1 MPIELLC
8 RKVGNTQIF
17 SDAGEAIPVTILEA
31 GSNTVVQKKTMDK
44 DGYSALQLAF
54 GERKASRTTKALAGH
69 YKKAGVA
76 PQRVLRESRLTAD
89 ELAGYEVGQQI
100 QVDMFAVGQ
109 RVDVI
114 GTSKGRGFAGVIKR
128 HHFKL
133 KRASHGTHENFRHTG
148 TVGPGTFPGH
158 VLRGRRM
165 AGHMGAERV
174 TVKNVEVVRVDAK
187 RGLLYVKGGV
197 PGHPEALVQVRA
209 TKKAGK

>member
-1 MPIELLC
+1 VPIELLC

-17 SDAGEAIPVTILEA
+17 SEAGEAIPVTILEA
-31 GSNTVVQKKTMDK
+31 GSNTVVQKKTLDK
-44 DGYSALQLAF
+44 DGYSAVQLAF

-76 PQRVLRESRLTAD
+76 PQRVLRESRLTA
-89 ELAGYEVGQQI
+89 EEVAGYEVGQQI
-100 QVDMFAVGQ
+100 PVDVFAVGQ
-109 RVDVI
+109 KVDVI

-165 AGHMGAERV
+165 SGHMGAERV
-174 TVKNVEVVRVDAK
+174 TVRNVEVVRVDAK

-197 PGHPEALVQVRA
+197 PGHPEALVQVRP